1 MIDPADVR
9 PVPVLLETT
18 HHLLSL
24 LPSELELP
32 LDLYHFLD
40 DRFRAIRTDLV
51 LQEDAPPAILQPIA
65 RFYLLAQCI
74 LRHSTSKNLDGRSV
88 SFASLKH
95 LLEEQMHS
103 ILAQLKVS
111 SLEFEQ
117 YYLLVLMDSASF
129 SLTLRDVY
137 IRSANAQALW
147 SWFRSNTRRGNSEH
161 ILHRAILFGRLAD
174 QYHQHLIVLSKAFT
188 KQDKF
193 PLSDLV
199 RIVGLTCID
208 DVALLCH
215 AFHID
220 VHEIESPEPFDDEMG
235 NAVNL
240 QTKQVRKICHD
251 LEADHLVSRY
261 IDYKY
266 FVDVVRY
273 RLYLIRTYL
282 TEAESL
288 EIERQTYRCDNDDCG
303 REYTA
308 LEAQK
313 LVTAEIH
320 EFYCGHCNSKLI
332 ECDNNER
339 LQSAQSLLKKR
350 NEVKLEPTAAV
361 KEMPVHLQ
369 GSKMSNE
376 MASKYKQ
383 NNMPPPPTP
392 YGQAAHIKDEPTDR
406 FHDRDDDGDEQDA
419 MKAEIVLDDHTGH
432 NGVWNDGGLD
442 DDDGLDMVGDWEDCT
457 TSQEEFVDPHY
468 VNEFVTVQG
477 LKQDLLDVTEADIDR
492 MTKDEY
498 VVRLAPV

>member
-1 MIDPADVR
+1 MRGCCVRMCPALEAQERSENHELSKYERPPYGCPVKRYRRSAAGTMIDPADVR

-220 VHEIESPEPFDDEMG
+220 VHEIESSEPF
-235 NAVNL
+235 
-240 QTKQVRKICHD
+240 VR
-251 LEADHLVSRY
+251 
-261 IDYKY
+261 
-266 FVDVVRY
+266 F
-273 RLYLIRTYL
+273 
-282 TEAESL
+282 
-288 EIERQTYRCDNDDCG
+288 
-303 REYTA
+303 
-308 LEAQK
+308 
-313 LVTAEIH
+313 
-320 EFYCGHCNSKLI
+320 
-332 ECDNNER
+332 NER
-339 LQSAQSLLKKR
+339 PLQHNPDPAILAELMHLEFTRIDALRRGAPFREILLR
-350 NEVKLEPTAAV
+350 G
-361 KEMPVHLQ
+361 M
-369 GSKMSNE
+369 
-376 MASKYKQ
+376 
-383 NNMPPPPTP
+383 
-392 YGQAAHIKDEPTDR
+392 
-406 FHDRDDDGDEQDA
+406 
-419 MKAEIVLDDHTGH
+419 
-432 NGVWNDGGLD
+432 
-442 DDDGLDMVGDWEDCT
+442 
-457 TSQEEFVDPHY
+457 
-468 VNEFVTVQG
+468 
-477 LKQDLLDVTEADIDR
+477 
-492 MTKDEY
+492 
-498 VVRLAPV
+498 